1 MKLVKTHTVHIGEGG
16 NRDDVLH
23 ERVFKSK
30 VERVEGVESVW
41 LGLRRRVCVRVSEAI
56 CASAQSAET

>member
-1 MKLVKTHTVHIGEGG
+1 MVG
-16 NRDDVLH
+16 NRDDVLC
-23 ERVFKSK
+23 ERVFKKK
-30 VERVEGVESVW
+30 VERVEKVESVW